1 MAEIKEK
8 VGRYIAAK
16 HLFTKGDRLLV
27 GLSGGADSVCLL
39 YMLLAWRERCPFTL
53 LPVHVEHGVRGEES
67 LEDAAFTER
76 LCAGLG
82 LPCHVE
88 HVDMNGFALRE
99 KLSPEEAGRKLRYAA
114 FKEALGESGG
124 RIAVAHNRNDQAET
138 VLLNLARGSGLR
150 GLGGMRPVSG
160 RIIRP
165 LLETSRGE
173 IEDWLKGRGITWRT
187 DSTNDQLCY
196 ARNRIRHIAL
206 PALTESV
213 NSAAAQH
220 ICRAAEKAAEADRYL
235 EKLAEEKYFSLLQ
248 KETEKSIRLDAG
260 KLLEED
266 PLMQEYLIRYVLRR
280 VSGGLKD
287 TGSVHVE
294 AVRELLCKKS
304 GKRLN
309 LPGGVLAARA
319 GESLVLSADR
329 AGGRQAPG
337 SKEAGGQPATEGSRE
352 AGGQPASDGNPKT
365 DVPIQLADD
374 SPQPEVFIKGTGTY
388 VYGERIF
395 RVKLTD
401 WRWRGCPEEKKYTK
415 WLAYDTMKNR
425 LCLRTR
431 RQGDYLV
438 INAQGQ
444 HQSLKKYL
452 IDHKVP
458 ATERDQLILLADG
471 SHILWVVGLRISA
484 AARVTRETET
494 VLEITAEER
503 PEMEG

>member
-1 MAEIKEK
+1 MVLALQERVLRLIEKERMILPGER
-8 VGRYIAAK
+8 VAA
-16 HLFTKGDRLLV
+16 GI
-27 GLSGGADSVCLL
+27 SGGADSVCLL

-173 IEDWLKGRGITWRT
+173 IEDWLRGRGITWRT

-213 NSAAAQH
+213 NSAAAEH

-235 EKLAEEKYFSLLQ
+235 EKLAEEKYSSLLQ

-260 KLLEED
+260 GLLEED
-266 PLMQEYLIRYVLRR
+266 PLLQEYLIRYALRR

-294 AVRELLCKKS
+294 AVRELLGKKS

-309 LPGGVLAARA
+309 LPGGVLAVRV
-319 GESLVLSADR
+319 GEALVLTADKS
-329 AGGRQAPG
+329 G
-337 SKEAGGQPATEGSRE
+337 EQP
-352 AGGQPASDGNPKT
+352 
-365 DVPIQLADD
+365 
-374 SPQPEVFIKGTGTY
+374 PQVFINGPGTY
-388 VYGERIF
+388 VCGKKIF

-401 WRWRGCPEEKKYTK
+401 WRGRGCPEEKKYTK
-415 WLAYDTMKNR
+415 WLAYDTMKNG

-458 ATERDQLILLADG
+458 AAERDQLILLADG